1 MWLFWNGGVHADA
14 RRGPFICNLS
24 SMGVFMRVATFVLGI
39 SLFAVGGVSEASES
53 IQNPAA
59 HRAAAVF
66 ADGVIARPGVSQ
78 LNTAGFVS
86 SSAMLAAR
94 DIGSRNSDLSGPMG
108 FVPSQNPASFLRSS
122 SFGDPRIT
130 RDPNRFDPSRIPLP
144 ATRSLEDHL
153 LTGFIALMLIAYQ
166 LRRKHR
172 FLRPH
177 QFST

>member
-1 MWLFWNGGVHADA
+1 
-14 RRGPFICNLS
+14 
-24 SMGVFMRVATFVLGI
+24 MGVFMRVATFVLGI
-39 SLFAVGGVSEASES
+39 SLFAVGGVGEASES
-53 IQNPAA
+53 IKNPAA

-66 ADGVIARPGVSQ
+66 ADGVIAGPTVSQ
-78 LNTAGFVS
+78 LNAAGLVAPS
-86 SSAMLAAR
+86 TLLAPR
-94 DIGSRNSDLSGPMG
+94 DVGSRNSLSGPMG
-108 FVPSQNPASFLRSS
+108 FIPSQNPAAFLRSS
-122 SFGDPRIT
+122 TFSDPRVV
-130 RDPNRFDPSRIPLP
+130 RDQSRFDPARIPLP